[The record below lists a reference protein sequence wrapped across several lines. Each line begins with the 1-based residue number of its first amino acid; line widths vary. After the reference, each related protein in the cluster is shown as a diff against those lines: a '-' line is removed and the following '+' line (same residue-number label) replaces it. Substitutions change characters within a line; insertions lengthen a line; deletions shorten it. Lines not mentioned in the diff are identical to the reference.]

1 MNSESTPAPGLSLLE
16 DDPSLRLQRVLRLVP
31 RTGLGVGRRAV
42 IFAAVAWLPIVIW
55 AAVYGRALGAVAGEP
70 LLQHF
75 GVQVR
80 ALIAIPLLVIAEGV
94 GHGIMLAL
102 VPYFLT
108 SGMIPAE
115 AHGGFV
121 DVLDRMRRLRDA
133 TLPWVSIL
141 ALVIA
146 VTVAPSPEAQ
156 VHEVAWAAEN
166 VDGHLGY
173 GFGGW
178 WFMWVTR
185 PLYLMLL
192 LGWAWRLVLTNRLLA
207 GIAKLPLAI
216 VPTHADGLGGL
227 GFLQRLPMAFVP
239 VVLAISCVLASRW
252 GHDVMYHG
260 VHVDSLKLVAAT
272 FLVLMLIVF
281 HLPLLAFT
289 KPLAAAKRQALLDY
303 GALVGKHGRLVRRR
317 WILGEATESDLLSAP
332 EIGPVA
338 DTIALYEAV
347 RKMGV
352 SLIGK
357 QTVALVLLPAA
368 LPLVFVAAVE
378 VPVKD
383 MLMAVL
389 KAVA

>member
-1 MNSESTPAPGLSLLE
+1 MSSEPTPVPGLSLLE
-16 DDPSLRLQRVLRLVP
+16 DDPSLRFQRVLHLLP
-31 RTGLGVGRRAV
+31 RTGLGVGRRAL
-42 IFAAVAWLPIVIW
+42 ILAAVAWVPIAIW
-55 AAVYGRALGAVAGEP
+55 AAVYGRVLGAVTGEP

-80 ALIAIPLLVIAEGV
+80 ALLAIPLLVIAEGV
-94 GHGIMLAL
+94 GHGLMLTL
-102 VPYFLT
+102 IPYFLT
-108 SGMIPAE
+108 SGMVPAE
-115 AHGGFV
+115 EHGRFV
-121 DVLDRMRRLRDA
+121 DVLERMRRLRDA
-133 TLPWVSIL
+133 SLPWVSIL

-146 VTVAPSPEAQ
+146 VTVAPAPEAQ
-156 VHEVAWAAEN
+156 VHEVAWAAET

-192 LGWAWRLVLTNRLLA
+192 LGWLWRLVLTNRLLA

-227 GFLQRLPMAFVP
+227 GFLQRLPVAFAP
-239 VVLAISCVLASRW
+239 VVLAISSVLASRW

-260 VHVDSLKLVAAT
+260 VHIDSLKLPAAT
-272 FLVLMLIVF
+272 FLVVVLIVF

-303 GALVGKHGRLVRRR
+303 GALVGRHGRLVRRR
-317 WILGEATESDLLSAP
+317 WILNEATDSDLLSAP

-338 DTIALYEAV
+338 DTIALYDAV
-347 RKMGV
+347 KKMGV
-352 SLIGK
+352 MLIGK
-357 QTVALVLLPAA
+357 QTVAMVLLPAA
-368 LPLVFVAAVE
+368 IPLVFVAAVE

-383 MLMAVL
+383 MLLTVL